1 MKLSEQINSI
11 LFDFAEIGQEEIE
24 NISKSFPNK
33 ILRWLGSNHP
43 DNRTRKIFFRLTN
56 VSIGE
61 DTIINQNF
69 IVSDGYQPLL
79 KIGNRVA
86 ISPNVTVICQSDP
99 NYSDLQKHEY
109 VKNTLMV
116 NKEVVIGDD
125 VWLGTNVVIL
135 PGVTIGKHSIIAAGS
150 VVSRNV
156 PDNSIYGGVPAKL
169 MRKL

>member
-11 LFDFAEIGQEEIE
+11 FFDFADHSQEEIE
-24 NISKSFPNK
+24 RISKSFPNK
-33 ILRWLGSNHP
+33 MLRWLGSNHP

-56 VSIGE
+56 VTIGE

-69 IVSDGYQPLL
+69 IVSDGYHPLL
-79 KIGNRVA
+79 TIGNRVA

-99 NYSDLQKHEY
+99 NYSDLQKHPY
-109 VKNTLMV
+109 VKEVLMV
-116 NKEVVIGDD
+116 NKPVVIGDD
-125 VWLGTNVVIL
+125 VWIGTNAVIL

-150 VVSRNV
+150 VVSRDV